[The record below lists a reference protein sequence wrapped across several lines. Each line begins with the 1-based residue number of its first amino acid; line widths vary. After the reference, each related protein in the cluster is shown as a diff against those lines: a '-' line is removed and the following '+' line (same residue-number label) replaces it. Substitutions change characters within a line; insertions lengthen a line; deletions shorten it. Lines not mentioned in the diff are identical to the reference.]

1 MKTTTRLLAA
11 LVLSIGLAGGA
22 LADVLAGNAP
32 FLGASSGQQSDANS
46 ATYSQAFVAPA
57 NSTFEAI
64 RWWGFHSANSMGSAY
79 DNFVVSLDGIAQ
91 AGTLSV
97 VDGATSNEYTLNIG
111 HVAGAFSQLSIVN
124 NSFDVEWFWQSAAA
138 QGNSAAPDASAV
150 AFSLVGGV
158 TPVPEPHTA
167 AMLLAG
173 LAALGLGK
181 ARRTKA

>member
-97 VDGATSNEYTLNIG
+97 VDGTTFNEYTLTITP
-111 HVAGAFSQLSIVN
+111 VAGAFSQLSIVN

-150 AFSLVGGV
+150 AFSLIGSV
-158 TPVPEPHTA
+158 TPVPEPETVT
-167 AMLLAG
+167 LFLAG
-173 LAALGLGK
+173 LAALALVK
-181 ARRTKA
+181 ARRTQT